1 MLRTRRA
8 WSVAAALATVLLL
21 TNASSALAA
30 PVDLT
35 NVNFEDTV
43 RQRPEDSWM
52 VFELF
57 ASW

>member
-1 MLRTRRA
+1 ML
-8 WSVAAALATVLLL
+8 SLFVLFLVLAV
-21 TNASSALAA
+21 AA

-35 NVNFEDTV
+35 NTSFDDAV